1 MDGAPPPNSMKHAG
15 REIVLN
21 APSSQ
26 TLELKGSGVAGA
38 AGWLEFN
45 WEPVDKGA
53 TELEIRARIVSTSAA
68 LGIEPIVR
76 WFTEIG
82 HGDQTWRDPP
92 PVLPII
98 VGSPYL
104 EYGLPGRGMSWRV
117 TARQFRVGF
126 RTQGTLGGAAVAD
139 VSVQVSALPGW
150 GAFWPVYPYQQLA
163 VPFSAVQ
170 QPFPITARE
179 WRLQTL
185 TGVPL
190 APGAIAIRLI
200 GINGGLLAVVDGAEF
215 AEYRPIP
222 HLAAG
227 WVAAAACEAAYR

>member
-1 MDGAPPPNSMKHAG
+1 MKQGG
-15 REIVLN
+15 RTIVLD

-26 TLELKGSGVAGA
+26 TLILKGSEVAALAAGTVAG
-38 AGWLEFN
+38 WVDFN
-45 WEPVDKGA
+45 WTPQDKGA
-53 TELEIRARIVSTSAA
+53 SEVEIRARIVSTSAV

-76 WFTEIG
+76 WYAEFG
-82 HGDQTWRDPP
+82 HGDQTWRDPT
-92 PVLPII
+92 PVLPSIA
-98 VGSPYL
+98 GSPYL
-104 EYGLPGRGMSWRV
+104 DYGLPGRGMSWRI
-117 TARQFRVGF
+117 TARQFKIGF
-126 RTQGTLGGAAVAD
+126 RTQGTLGGAAVAETRI
-139 VSVQVSALPGW
+139 QVSALPGW

-185 TGVPL
+185 TGVAI
-190 APGAIAIRLI
+190 APGAIAITLI
-200 GINGGLLAVVDGAEF
+200 GINGGLIAVVDAALF